1 MKWKYKAQDINT
13 QCDGSGDRYHSLE
26 DRLPELHN
34 HPSINKPADT
44 VSS

>member
-1 MKWKYKAQDINT
+1 MKLKYKAQDVNT
-13 QCDGSGDRYHSLE
+13 QCAGSGDGFHSLE

-34 HPSINKPADT
+34 HPSINKPADA